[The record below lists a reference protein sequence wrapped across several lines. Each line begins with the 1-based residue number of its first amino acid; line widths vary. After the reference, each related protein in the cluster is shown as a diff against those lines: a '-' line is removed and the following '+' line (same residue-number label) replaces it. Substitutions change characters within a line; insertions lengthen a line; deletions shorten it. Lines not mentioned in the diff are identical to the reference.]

1 MRRQI
6 SFRGVVVMIKKFRA
20 AIRERLLNLFY
31 SINLLLAKKNPRSVH
46 KRVLI
51 LAGADG
57 WEGGAP
63 FSFGDEMLAVGLF
76 SGLKDA
82 GFQGAD
88 SLGLTSE
95 ISKCVDVY
103 GFPVRIIGLK
113 GAWLGLSSYSQI
125 RRLARDYSHF
135 AVIGADVLDGA
146 YSVINSTQRLRFLNV
161 LAKSGLKSIVTGFS
175 YNGNENAEI
184 RSLFVAAEGY
194 GANIYARERE
204 SLARLMSFLKKPQQA
219 ADLAFKVKIEEYPIR
234 DQIKDLMDRIS
245 AAKSGGTVVV
255 ALNVCGWHIE
265 HKQRFYMD
273 FANSLSAKCPCPKVA
288 FVLIPHDTRSDVGS
302 DLTALRELS
311 EFLKQKAEIIGDPS
325 DIASGIDAKLV
336 VGVCD
341 ALVTGRMHLAIAA
354 LHQGVPAVSFSY
366 QGKFEGLYDL
376 FKLPRSMMVDYRDPI
391 SAVEVLYEVVK
402 NKASYEKQIFKQLPM
417 VQRLADENFKPF
429 KCQETTRSTV

>member
-1 MRRQI
+1 
-6 SFRGVVVMIKKFRA
+6 MIKKFRA
-20 AIRERLLNLFY
+20 EIRKRLLDFLY
-31 SINLLLAKKNPRSVH
+31 SINLFLAKKNPQSAH

-51 LAGADG
+51 LPGADG

-82 GFQGAD
+82 GFQRAD
-88 SLGLTSE
+88 SLGLTTEVCKSVE
-95 ISKCVDVY
+95 VY

-113 GAWLGLSSYSQI
+113 GTWLGLSAYSQI

-135 AVIGADVLDGA
+135 VVIGADVLDGA

-161 LAKSGLKSIVTGFS
+161 LVKSGLKSVVTGFS

-184 RSLFVAAEGY
+184 RSLFVEAERH

-204 SLARLMSFLKKPQQA
+204 SLERLMSFLTKPQQA
-219 ADLAFKVKIEEYPIR
+219 ADLAFKVKVEEYPIR
-234 DQIKDLMDRIS
+234 NQIKNLMDRINS
-245 AAKSGGTVVV
+245 AKSGGAAVV

-265 HKQRFYMD
+265 NKQRFYLD
-273 FANSLSAKCPCPKVA
+273 FANSLTGKCPCQKVA

-311 EFLKQKAEIIGDPS
+311 EFLKTKVEIIGDPS

-336 VGVCD
+336 VGLCD
-341 ALVTGRMHLAIAA
+341 VLITGRMHLAIAA

-376 FKLPRSMMVDYRDPI
+376 FKLPRSMMVDYRNPI

-402 NKASYEKQIFKQLPM
+402 KKTTYEGIIFKELPII
-417 VQRLADENFKPF
+417 QQLADENFKPF
-429 KCQETTRSTV
+429 KCEETL